1 MLSFFTPR
9 LLLALLLL
17 LCALA
22 LLRAAA
28 AAALLWWQIRRRR
41 LSERVEAFA
50 LPGTHLESPVE
61 ELEGV
66 PETPHGGSPR
76 ALRVCIVGA
85 VREQYLASAAAHG
98 LCGAKLTRT
107 PRYAYQ
113 PPALGTYRTHRAA
126 CPQGATYCTY
136 GVRVPASGVPCVL
149 RTVAPQV
156 RRRRAVRRRARGADH
171 AHDGVVGAGGGRAR
185 RAW

>member
-22 LLRAAA
+22 LLRSAAA
-28 AAALLWWQIRRRR
+28 AAVLWWQIRRKR

-50 LPGTHLESPVE
+50 LPGTHLPSAVAEIV
-61 ELEGV
+61 GV
-66 PETPHGGSPR
+66 PEMPQGGSPR

-98 LCGAKLTRT
+98 LCGGVEPCDDAHV
-107 PRYAYQ
+107 
-113 PPALGTYRTHRAA
+113 ALVSPNPNPNPNPRAA
-126 CPQGATYCTY
+126 LT
-136 GVRVPASGVPCVL
+136 L
-149 RTVAPQV
+149 
-156 RRRRAVRRRARGADH
+156 
-171 AHDGVVGAGGGRAR
+171 GRP
-185 RAW
+185 